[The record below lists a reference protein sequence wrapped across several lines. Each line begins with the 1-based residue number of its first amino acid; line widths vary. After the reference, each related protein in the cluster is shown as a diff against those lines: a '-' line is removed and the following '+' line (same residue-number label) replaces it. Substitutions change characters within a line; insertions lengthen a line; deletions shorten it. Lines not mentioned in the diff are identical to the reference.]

1 MSELRAPNLGPLL
14 TAMLTPFDARGAVD
28 RAATARLARFLVD
41 EGNTGIVVG
50 GSTGESIALEDDEK
64 LALFATVKEAVGD
77 RAAVVAGTGG
87 GNTHHSVALSARAEA
102 AGVDAILAVVPYY
115 SKPTQDGM
123 LRHFGTLAEATR
135 LPIVVY
141 NIPGR
146 TGANM
151 LPGTILELARRHRT
165 IAGVKESSG
174 DFAQFAAILRDRPSD
189 FAFWCGD
196 DHLFL
201 PSLALGADGLIS
213 VAGHLCAREL
223 RAMHDSFSRG
233 DVASAARAHLGLG
246 ELFAA
251 LFATTSPIPI
261 KWAMNELGFGLG
273 PCRSPLGEM
282 PDDLAT
288 RLRPLL
294 APYRDRVRETAVLR

>member
-1 MSELRAPNLGPLL
+1 VSTGRAPHLGPLL
-14 TAMLTPFDARGAVD
+14 TAMITPFDARGDLDLA
-28 RAATARLARFLVD
+28 AATHLARHLVAQ
-41 EGNTGIVVG
+41 GNTGLAVA
-50 GSTGESIALEDDEK
+50 GSTGEGTALEDDEK
-64 LALFATVKEAVGD
+64 LALFAAVKAAVGD
-77 RAAVVAGTGG
+77 SAAVLANAGS
-87 GNTHHSVALSARAEA
+87 GNTRHSVALAKRAED
-102 AGVDAILAVVPYY
+102 AGADAILAVVPYY
-115 SKPTQDGM
+115 CKPTQDGM
-123 LRHFGTLAEATR
+123 MLHFSALAEATQ

-151 LPGTILELARRHRT
+151 LPATLLELARRYGN

-174 DFAQFAAILRDRPSD
+174 DLTQFTAILRDRPPN
-189 FAFWCGD
+189 FGFWCGD

-223 RAMHDSFSRG
+223 RAMHEAFERG
-233 DVASAARAHLGLG
+233 DVARAARMHASLA

-251 LFATTSPIPI
+251 LFTTSNPVPM
-261 KWAMNELGFGLG
+261 KWAMTELGVAAG
-273 PCRSPLGEM
+273 PCRSPLGTLPVAHAE
-282 PDDLAT
+282 

-294 APYRDRVRETAVLR
+294 DPYRERMRTTAHRS